1 MLVAMAALAQLATAA
16 AAGAGGGVPS
26 WEATSGPGTISM
38 HKETAEY
45 ALRVGS
51 RPWLESAPTMLR
63 SEGGWLE
70 LSVLNTSSAQGSD
83 AALGRYTRLAAL
95 LARPAARP
103 RLGLYGAHS

>member
-16 AAGAGGGVPS
+16 GAAGGVPS
-26 WEATSGPGTISM
+26 WEATSGPVTISM

-51 RPWLESAPTMLR
+51 RPWLASAPTMLR